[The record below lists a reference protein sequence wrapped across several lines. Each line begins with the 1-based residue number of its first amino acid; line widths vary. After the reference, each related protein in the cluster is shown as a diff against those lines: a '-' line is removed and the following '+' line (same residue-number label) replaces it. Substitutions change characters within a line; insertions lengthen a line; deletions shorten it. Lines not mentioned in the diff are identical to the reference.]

1 MNLPNK
7 ITFGRIILT
16 AVILVI
22 LLFPFE
28 AVGISLPNLFINES
42 IVIDIRYFIAGFLF
56 LLAVISDI
64 IDGKLARK
72 YEMETI
78 AGKIMDDIADR
89 VLVDSALIVLS
100 VNGFISSIIPLVVVT
115 TEVINNSI
123 QKNCIEDIK
132 IKRSIQKIQKFFI
145 HAGIILT
152 LFYNLPFELVNF
164 KVSDV
169 LLMISSVL
177 CIVISIQYVTNSK
190 KYLKM
195 Q

>member
-78 AGKIMDDIADR
+78 SGKIMDDIADR
-89 VLVDSALIVLS
+89 VLVDSTLIVLS

-132 IKRSIQKIQKFFI
+132 IKRSIQKIQKLFI
-145 HAGIILT
+145 HTGIILT

>member
-78 AGKIMDDIADR
+78 SGKIMDDIADR
-89 VLVDSALIVLS
+89 VLVDSTLIVLS

-145 HAGIILT
+145 HTGIILT
-152 LFYNLPFELVNF
+152 LFYNF
-164 KVSDV
+164 D
-169 LLMISSVL
+169 
-177 CIVISIQYVTNSK
+177 
-190 KYLKM
+190 
-195 Q
+195 

>member
-42 IVIDIRYFIAGFLF
+42 IVIDIRYFIAGLLF

-78 AGKIMDDIADR
+78 SGKIMDDIADR
-89 VLVDSALIVLS
+89 VLVDSTLIVLS

-145 HAGIILT
+145 HTGIILA

>member
-78 AGKIMDDIADR
+78 SGKIMDDIADR
-89 VLVDSALIVLS
+89 VLVDSTLIVLS

-123 QKNCIEDIK
+123 QKNCTEDIK

-145 HAGIILT
+145 HTGIILT

>member
-78 AGKIMDDIADR
+78 SGKIMDDIADR
-89 VLVDSALIVLS
+89 VLVDSTLIFLS

-145 HAGIILT
+145 HTGIILA

>member
-78 AGKIMDDIADR
+78 SGKIMDDIADR
-89 VLVDSALIVLS
+89 VLVDSTLIVLS

-145 HAGIILT
+145 HTGIILA

>member
-78 AGKIMDDIADR
+78 SGKIMDDIADR
-89 VLVDSALIVLS
+89 VLVDSTLIVLS

-123 QKNCIEDIK
+123 QKNCTEDIK

-145 HAGIILT
+145 HTGIILA

>member
-16 AVILVI
+16 VAILII

-28 AVGISLPNLFINES
+28 TVGISFPNLFINES

-56 LLAVISDI
+56 IMAVISDI

-78 AGKIMDDIADR
+78 LGKIMDDIADR
-89 VLVDSALIVLS
+89 VLIDSTLIVLS
-100 VNGFISSIIPLVVVT
+100 VNGFISSIIPLVVIT

-123 QKNCIEDIK
+123 KKNCSENLK
-132 IKRSIQKIQKFFI
+132 IKRSIQKTQKFFI
-145 HAGIILT
+145 HIGIILT
-152 LFYNLPFELVNF
+152 LFYNLPFELINF
-164 KVSDV
+164 RVSDV

-190 KYLKM
+190 KQLKM

>member
-16 AVILVI
+16 AVILII

-28 AVGISLPNLFINES
+28 AVGISFPNLFINES

-56 LLAVISDI
+56 LVAVISDI

-72 YEMETI
+72 YEMETTL
-78 AGKIMDDIADR
+78 GKIMDDIADR
-89 VLVDSALIVLS
+89 VLIDSTLIVLS
-100 VNGFISSIIPLVVVT
+100 VNGFISSIIPLVVIT

-123 QKNCIEDIK
+123 QQNCSENLK
-132 IKRSIQKIQKFFI
+132 IKRSIQKTQKFLI
-145 HAGIILT
+145 HIGIILT
-152 LFYNLPFELVNF
+152 LFYNLPFELINF
-164 KVSDV
+164 RISDV
-169 LLMISSVL
+169 LLMISAVL

-190 KYLKM
+190 KQLKM

>member
-16 AVILVI
+16 AIILVI

-78 AGKIMDDIADR
+78 SGKIMDDIADR
-89 VLVDSALIVLS
+89 VLVDSTLIVLS

-132 IKRSIQKIQKFFI
+132 IKRSIQKIQKLFI
-145 HAGIILT
+145 HTGIILT

>member
-28 AVGISLPNLFINES
+28 AVGIMFPNLFINES
-42 IVIDIRYFIAGFLF
+42 IVIDIRYFIAGILF
-56 LLAVISDI
+56 ILAIISDI

-72 YEMETI
+72 YAMETKM
-78 AGKIMDDIADR
+78 GKVMDDIADR
-89 VLVDSALIVLS
+89 VLVDSTLLVLS
-100 VNGFISSIIPLVVVT
+100 VSGFISSIIPLVVIT
-115 TEVINNSI
+115 TEIINNSI
-123 QKNCIEDIK
+123 QKNCTENLK
-132 IKRSIQKIQKFFI
+132 IKRNIQKIQKLLI
-145 HAGIILT
+145 HAGIALT
-152 LFYNLPFELVNF
+152 LFYNLPFELINF
-164 KVSDV
+164 RVSDV

-177 CIVISIQYVTNSK
+177 CIVTTMECITNSK
-190 KYLKM
+190 KCFEM

>member
-1 MNLPNK
+1 M
-7 ITFGRIILT
+7 
-16 AVILVI
+16 
-22 LLFPFE
+22 
-28 AVGISLPNLFINES
+28 PNLFINES

-78 AGKIMDDIADR
+78 SGKIMDDIADR
-89 VLVDSALIVLS
+89 VLVDSTLIVLS

-115 TEVINNSI
+115 T
-123 QKNCIEDIK
+123 EDIK

>member
-56 LLAVISDI
+56 LLAVMSDI

-78 AGKIMDDIADR
+78 SGKIMDDIADR
-89 VLVDSALIVLS
+89 VLVDSTLIVLS

-123 QKNCIEDIK
+123 QKNCI
-132 IKRSIQKIQKFFI
+132 
-145 HAGIILT
+145 
-152 LFYNLPFELVNF
+152 
-164 KVSDV
+164 
-169 LLMISSVL
+169 
-177 CIVISIQYVTNSK
+177 
-190 KYLKM
+190 
-195 Q
+195 

>member
-78 AGKIMDDIADR
+78 SGKIMDDIADR
-89 VLVDSALIVLS
+89 VLVDSTLIVLS

>member
-78 AGKIMDDIADR
+78 SGKIMDDIADR
-89 VLVDSALIVLS
+89 VLVDSTLIVLS
-100 VNGFISSIIPLVVVT
+100 VNGFISFISPLVVVT
-115 TEVINNSI
+115 TEVIN
-123 QKNCIEDIK
+123 
-132 IKRSIQKIQKFFI
+132 
-145 HAGIILT
+145 
-152 LFYNLPFELVNF
+152 
-164 KVSDV
+164 
-169 LLMISSVL
+169 
-177 CIVISIQYVTNSK
+177 
-190 KYLKM
+190 
-195 Q
+195 

>member
-28 AVGISLPNLFINES
+28 AVGIMFPNLFINES
-42 IVIDIRYFIAGFLF
+42 IVIDIRYFIAGILF
-56 LLAVISDI
+56 ILAIISDI

-72 YEMETI
+72 YAMETKM
-78 AGKIMDDIADR
+78 GKVMDDIADR
-89 VLVDSALIVLS
+89 VLVDSTLLVLS
-100 VNGFISSIIPLVVVT
+100 VSGFISSIIPLVVIT
-115 TEVINNSI
+115 TEIINNSI
-123 QKNCIEDIK
+123 QKNCTENLK
-132 IKRSIQKIQKFFI
+132 IKRNIQKIQKLLI
-145 HAGIILT
+145 HAGIALT
-152 LFYNLPFELVNF
+152 LFYNLPFELINF
-164 KVSDV
+164 RVSDV

-177 CIVISIQYVTNSK
+177 CIVTTMEYITNSK
-190 KYLKM
+190 KCFEM